1 MTPSLL
7 ALWEEQPESNV
18 RQRLYAVLRQ
28 SIIRMTLAPGQALS
42 EKEIGRLSRS
52 SQSSSLDMA
61 AARDRF

>member
-7 ALWEEQPESNV
+7 ALWEEQPDGNV

-42 EKEIGRLSRS
+42 EKELYDWR
-52 SQSSSLDMA
+52 
-61 AARDRF
+61 